1 MVKETLLK
9 ALSTLP
15 QRLVADDPAPVPAV
29 QPLSFLDL
37 VEQARQDW
45 LAAKSYF
52 ETVSEP
58 ELVDHAIY
66 LIEAAETR
74 YMYLLHKARKQGMK
88 GEAAQWQAAP

>member
-1 MVKETLLK
+1 MVRETLLK

-15 QRLVADDPAPVPAV
+15 QRLVADEPAAVPAA
-29 QPLSFLDL
+29 QPLSFFEL

-45 LAAKSYF
+45 VAARSYF

-74 YMYLLHKARKQGMK
+74 YMYLLHKARNQELRLG
-88 GEAAQWQAAP
+88 ATH